1 MTNSHVIDHS
11 PSEQKVTTKVILRL
25 IPFLLL
31 LYVISY
37 IDRVNISFAALEM
50 NKSLGFNAEVYGL
63 AAGFFFIGY
72 FLFEIP
78 SNILLNKFGAK
89 VWLARILVTWGLMVV
104 LTGFVQ
110 NATQMY
116 IVRFCLGL
124 AEAGFF
130 PGIILYMRKWFPTQM
145 LAKIVALF
153 MCGVPVAFVIGS
165 PLSTWLI
172 DNVTAFG
179 YEGWRWMFF
188 IEGALAIIV
197 APITYFYLSDGI
209 EEAKWLTDEEKQTL
223 ILKMDASQKTTSHVS
238 PLIALKDARVWY
250 FALVYFIYISSS
262 LGLIYFMPAMIKQL
276 PNSFTNFQV
285 GLMSALPYLIGG
297 VAMVMWGRHSDRTQ
311 ERRFHAILP
320 MLLLAAAYF
329 FMAFVAQQ
337 SSVYLLLTGLIFALI
352 GTLSFN
358 GPFWSY
364 ANQNM
369 SADKAVV
376 GIALINSLGGLG
388 GFSGPYLMGM
398 MKDTYH
404 STTPAIILMGCCLLI
419 NSVLVLLSKKF
430 FAGKK

>member
-1 MTNSHVIDHS
+1 MTNSQVIDYGIN
-11 PSEQKVTTKVILRL
+11 EKKVTNKVILRL

-50 NKSLGFNAEVYGL
+50 NKSLGFNAEIYGL

-72 FLFEIP
+72 FIFEIP

-89 VWLARILVTWGLMVV
+89 IWLARILITWGLMVI
-104 LTGFVQ
+104 LTGLVQ

-116 IVRFCLGL
+116 IVRFLLGA

-130 PGIILYMRKWFPTQM
+130 PGIILYLRKWFPTQM
-145 LAKIVALF
+145 LAKIVSLF

-172 DNVTAFG
+172 DNVSLFG

-188 IEGALAIIV
+188 IEGALAVLI
-197 APITYFYLSDGI
+197 APVTYFYLSDGI
-209 EEAKWLTDEEKQTL
+209 KEARWLSETEKQTL
-223 ILKMDASQKTTSHVS
+223 LLQMGAGQQKSGHAS
-238 PLIALKDARVWY
+238 PLLALKDKRIW
-250 FALVYFIYISSS
+250 FFSLVYFIYISSS
-262 LGLIYFMPAMIKQL
+262 LGLIYFMPEMIKQL
-276 PNSFTNFQV
+276 PDSFTNFQV
-285 GLMSALPYLIGG
+285 GMMSALPYLIGG
-297 VAMVMWGRHSDRTQ
+297 IAMVLWGRHSDRTQ

-337 SSVYLLLTGLIFALI
+337 ASVYLLLTGLVFALI

-369 SADKAVV
+369 NADKAVV
-376 GIALINSLGGLG
+376 GIALVNSLGGLG

-398 MKDTYH
+398 MKEAYH
-404 STTPAIILMGCCLLI
+404 STTPAIILMGCCLVI
-419 NSVLVLLSKKF
+419 NSILVYSSKKRF
-430 FAGKK
+430 SGNK

>member
-1 MTNSHVIDHS
+1 MMNSQVIAGS
-11 PSEQKVTTKVILRL
+11 AEENRATQKVIFRL

-37 IDRVNISFAALEM
+37 IDRVNISFASLQM
-50 NKSLGFNAEVYGL
+50 NKALGFNAEVYGL

-72 FLFEIP
+72 FIFEIP
-78 SNILLNKFGAK
+78 SNILLNKFGAR
-89 VWLARILVTWGLMVV
+89 VWLARILLTWGLMVV

-116 IVRFCLGL
+116 IVRFLLGV

-130 PGIILYMRKWFPTQM
+130 PGIILYLRKWFPGSM
-145 LAKIVALF
+145 LARIVALF
-153 MCGVPVAFVIGS
+153 MCGVPIAFVIGS
-165 PLSTWLI
+165 PFSTWLI
-172 DNVTAFG
+172 DNVTFFG
-179 YEGWRWMFF
+179 MEGWRWMFF
-188 IEGALAIIV
+188 IEGALAIII
-197 APITYFYLSDGI
+197 APVTYLYLTDSIQD
-209 EEAKWLTDEEKQTL
+209 ANWLTSAEKSSLLEQ
-223 ILKMDASQKTTSHVS
+223 IDNKKSSSHPH
-238 PLIALKDARVWY
+238 PLIALKDFRIWF

-262 LGLIYFMPAMIKQL
+262 LGLIYFMPQMIKQL

-285 GLMSALPYLIGG
+285 GMMAALPYLIGG
-297 VAMVMWGRHSDRTQ
+297 VAMVLWGRHSDKMG

-329 FMAFVAQQ
+329 FMAFFAQN

-364 ANQNM
+364 ANQMM
-369 SADKAVV
+369 SGDKAVV
-376 GIALINSLGGLG
+376 GIALVNSLGGLG

-398 MKDTYH
+398 MKDSYH
-404 STTPAIILMGCCLLI
+404 STTPAIILMGCCLVV
-419 NSVLVLLSKKF
+419 NSILVFSSKTLFSRK
-430 FAGKK
+430 